1 MPVDPEVRFEV
12 MAQTSASCLDPSIAI
27 SAVQAGYC
35 GILDLEYADMED
47 ARTVAV
53 MRRFAKSCSGPLG
66 LKLRGGE
73 SWSIETFPAAF
84 LDRLATLILTPA
96 HTITLRQTI
105 GFFRAQGS
113 RGLRI
118 LLEIV
123 SPDEAKLASA
133 VDCDGIVAKGH
144 EAGGRV
150 GESTSFILLQQ
161 LRGVTDLPVWA
172 QGGIGLHTIAAAYV
186 AGAAGVVLDQQ
197 LLLTRESGL
206 PDAMKKAVARMDGS
220 ETQCLDDEWGAG
232 YRVFAGPG
240 SAAFGRISE
249 VLRRPHPTPAIPH
262 EGGGGRTESLR
273 GAVTP
278 FDPENSLW
286 LFGQDAAFAGEL
298 ARRFRTVPGIIAA
311 LQRSVV
317 SHIADAREA
326 AALAAGS
333 ALAQSH
339 GTAFPIVQGPMTR
352 VSDRAEFALKIAEGG
367 ALPFLA
373 LALMRGGDIKPLL
386 EKTRAM
392 MEGRPWGV
400 GILGFVPAEL
410 QAEQLA
416 VVHDIRPD
424 FALLAGGRP
433 EQAVSLEDAGIPSYL
448 HVPSPG
454 LMRLFLEAG
463 AKRFIFEGR
472 ECGGHVGPRTSF
484 ILWNQMVE
492 VLLQALDKGTAADI
506 HILFA
511 GGIHDALSSAMVAS
525 IAGPLSRLGCKVG
538 VLVGTAYTMTHEAVE
553 GGAVVKTFQEEV
565 VGCARTALLETGPGH
580 AIRCVETGFVAAF
593 AAEKRRLLASGE
605 SHDNMRDA
613 LEALNVGRL
622 RIATKG
628 VDRVPGGRGLV
639 ELDIAAQRD
648 QGLYMIGQVALLR
661 DRITSI
667 HELHQDISEAGTA
680 LLKGVQ
686 IPEPAGDI
694 PMVPAKPAEVAIIG
708 MGCILPKAPDV
719 QSFWENILDQVDA
732 IREVP
737 ADRWDWRLYY
747 DPDKTARDKIYSKW
761 GGFIDDVVIDP
772 LRYGIPPASLKSIEP
787 LQLLTLEVVRAALI
801 DAGFPD
807 GHIADPALRR
817 RTSVILGV
825 GGGAGALG
833 QRYAVRSSLPS
844 MIEGTPGEVFDAL
857 PEWTEDSFPGIL
869 MNVVAGRVAN
879 RFDLGGVNFTVDAAC
894 GSSLAAVRLAVQELE
909 AGTSDMVIVGGC
921 DAFQNPFDFVAFSKT
936 QALSPRG
943 KCRTFDATADGIA
956 IGEGVALVVLRRTPE
971 AMRDG
976 ARIYARIQGVGGSSD
991 GRDKSLT
998 APRPEGQALA
1008 LRRAYGMAHFS
1019 PATVGLVEAHG
1030 TGTIAGDR
1038 AEVTTLKTVFAAAG
1052 AEIQTCAIGSVKSM
1066 IGHTKCASGTAGLI
1080 KAALALYHKVLPP
1093 TNNVET
1099 PNPEA
1104 NFAESPFFVAGEAR
1118 PWIAA
1123 PAGHARRAGVSAF
1136 GFGGTNFHVA
1146 LEEHDD
1152 GAIDPDRRVLRQ
1164 RWPSE
1169 LFLIG
1174 AATREELSRQV
1185 ERLATE
1191 AGAAVPGRRELREL
1205 AQGCGLAFRVGAKFR
1220 LGLVA
1225 ASHEELIQRIEAWR
1239 KAGDGEAGVRVVD
1252 PRGVY
1257 YATSAAEAPRVGFL
1271 FPGQGAQYP
1280 NMLRDL
1286 AMHFEEARE
1295 AFAAADASLAGKL
1308 PRRLS
1313 SFIFPPPAFADDER
1327 SAQQAAVTQTNVAQP
1342 AIGAASVA
1350 MARLLASLGIHGE
1363 AAAGHSYGEYVALH
1377 YGGTFDEATL
1387 FALSEARGRAMVE
1400 VTGDDPGTMASVA
1413 ADAATI
1419 ERHLAAASGAAS
1431 QVQVANRN
1439 APDQTVIAGPR
1450 AAVEEAS
1457 ALLAAAGLS
1466 VKPIRVACGFHSR
1479 CVAPARDRFANIL
1492 RQAPI
1497 KAPGLPVYAN
1507 MTAAVYPGAAS
1518 EVVDL
1523 LADHLVSQVN
1533 FQDEILAMYEAG
1545 IRVFVEVGPSAILT
1559 GLVGRILKGRPHM
1572 AVATDMSSR
1581 PGLLQLQ
1588 HALAQLAV
1596 AGVPIALERLFANR
1610 LGDVA
1615 EARARRAK
1623 EATSVTAWMVNG
1635 GVARPAR
1642 ESSKPAR
1649 RPVVLRPAAALPAA
1663 APVRTMPV
1671 GTMVEKTPMPSAPV
1685 PSAPVASAPA
1695 PQQPAVGTPAGA
1707 SQVMLQY
1714 QKLMEGFISAQQ
1726 QIMLAYLK
1734 GGDARQVADTVMP
1747 ALVQPRPAPLALA
1760 AKASRPEPR
1769 LPIAAPNGAAHI
1781 NGHAANGAAASN
1793 GHAPAPM
1800 PAPMPGATSS
1810 PTLDAKGVAET
1821 LIAMISE
1828 RTGYPPEMLDLDLN
1842 IEADL
1847 GIDSIKRVEIL
1858 GEFRKQHIG
1867 ASTDQVRVAMEQITR
1882 RKTLREVV
1890 DGCYALL
1897 CEHTGQ
1903 AGNGAAKSNGHVA
1916 VAAPAPA
1923 KVQAATLDAKGV
1935 AEALIAM
1942 ISERTGYP
1950 PEMLD
1955 LDLNIEAD
1963 LGIDS
1968 IKRVEILGEFR
1979 KHHIGAS
1986 TDQVRV
1992 AMEQITRRKT
2002 LREVVDGC
2010 YALLCEHT
2018 GQAASGASAVAV
2030 FDDMAAPR
2038 FIRTLVRSEAGSRP
2052 LRPGKGD
2059 VFLITDDEGGVAT
2072 GLAARLRA
2080 ANARGILLRMGP
2092 EANLGQDS
2100 YSLDLSDMV
2109 AVKALAGR
2117 VDERIAGIFHCL
2129 PLGKGAD
2136 FDTIDLAGWRGDIG
2150 ASVKSLF
2157 NLAAAFGE
2165 RLDGHKAACAVAATR
2180 LGDRFGLRPVHAGIS
2195 GLLKTF
2201 DKEWTHT
2208 RCKSVDFD
2216 AAASAEDIAE
2226 SLLVEAGRARED
2238 VEVGYRG
2245 GTRHIFRTEKAL
2257 VSTKGRPVLDI
2268 GEKSVVLVTG
2278 GARGI
2283 TAEVACAFAERHHP
2297 VMVLCGSSAL
2307 PAAAEDAATAGLSDA
2322 RQIKAALIARARASG
2337 TAAAPAAI
2345 EAAYRQLLKEREI
2358 RATMATLGRSAASV
2372 EYHQV
2377 DVRDEAAFGGFIDG
2391 VYARHG
2397 RIDGVIHG
2405 AGIVE
2410 DKLIRDKTGESF
2422 DRVVDTKTASAF
2434 VLSRKLRPA
2443 ELKFLALF
2451 TSVAGTFGNRGQS
2464 DYGAANE
2471 ILSKLALLL
2480 DRKWPGRVVALSWGP
2495 WDKAGMVTPEIKQQ
2509 FEAIGIE
2516 AVSIELGRWAFD
2528 AEIRFGSKGEAEP
2541 IWGAGPWAKS
2551 AVEAVQE
2558 TGGTATRR
2566 ATKVRSSATELQELH

>member
-1 MPVDPEVRFEV
+1 MAVEPEVCFEV
-12 MAQTSASCLDPSIAI
+12 VAQTSASCLDPSIAI
-27 SAVQAGYC
+27 SAIQAGYC
-35 GILDLEYADMED
+35 GILDLEYADRDDE
-47 ARTVAV
+47 RTVAIL
-53 MRRFAKSCSGPLG
+53 RRFAKSCTGPLG
-66 LKLRGGE
+66 LKLRGGGT
-73 SWSIETFPAAF
+73 IEAIPTAILAPILAPI
-84 LDRLATLILTPA
+84 LDRLSTLILIPTDTP
-96 HTITLRQTI
+96 TLRQTI
-105 GFFRAQGS
+105 GFFRERGPQ
-113 RGLRI
+113 GLRI

-123 SPDEAKLASA
+123 SPDEAELARVA
-133 VDCDGIVAKGH
+133 GCDGIVAKGH

-150 GESTSFILLQQ
+150 GESTSFILLQR
-161 LRGVTDLPVWA
+161 LRGVTDLPVWV

-186 AGAAGVVLDQQ
+186 AGAVGVVLDQQ
-197 LLLTRESGL
+197 LLLTRESCL
-206 PDAMKKAVARMDGS
+206 PDALKKAIARMDGS
-220 ETQCLDDEWGAG
+220 ETQCLGDEWGAG
-232 YRVFAGPG
+232 YRLFAGPA
-240 SAAFGRISE
+240 SAAFGRINE
-249 VLRRPHPTPAIPH
+249 TVRRLHG
-262 EGGGGRTESLR
+262 EGGGGREWLDSLR

-278 FDPENSLW
+278 LDPENSLW
-286 LFGQDAAFAGEL
+286 LFGQDAAFASEL
-298 ARRFRTVPGIIAA
+298 ARSFRTVPGIMAA
-311 LQRSVV
+311 LQRSLA

-326 AALAAGS
+326 ASLAAGS

-339 GTAFPIVQGPMTR
+339 GTEFPIVQGPMTR
-352 VSDRAEFALKIAEGG
+352 VSDRAEFALRVAEGG

-373 LALMRGGDIKPLL
+373 LALMRGGDIEALL
-386 EKTRAM
+386 EKTRSLM
-392 MEGRPWGV
+392 DGRPWGV

-416 VVHDIRPD
+416 VVHAFRPD

-433 EQAVSLEDAGIPSYL
+433 EQAVTLEAAGIPTYL

-484 ILWNQMVE
+484 TLWNQMVE
-492 VLLQALDKGTAADI
+492 VLLKNLDRAAAADI

-511 GGIHDALSSAMVAS
+511 GGIHDALSSAMVAA

-553 GGAVVKTFQEEV
+553 GGAVVETFQQEV
-565 VGCARTALLETGPGH
+565 ANCGRTVLLETGPGH

-605 SHDNMRDA
+605 SHDQMRDT

-628 VDRVPGGRGLV
+628 VDRAPGGRSLV
-639 ELDIAAQRD
+639 ELDVETQRA

-667 HELHQDISEAGTA
+667 REVHQDIADAGIA
-680 LLKGVQ
+680 LLAAVKL
-686 IPEPAGDI
+686 PAVGQGI
-694 PMVPAKPAEVAIIG
+694 AVLPGKPAEVAIIG

-772 LRYGIPPASLKSIEP
+772 LRYGIPPSSLKSIEP
-787 LQLLTLEVVRAALI
+787 LQLLTLEAVRAALI

-807 GHIADPALRR
+807 GHIADPELRR

-833 QRYAVRSSLPS
+833 QRYAVRASLPS
-844 MIEGTPGEVFDAL
+844 LIEGMPGEVFDAL
-857 PEWTEDSFPGIL
+857 PEWTEDSFPGVL

-956 IGEGVALVVLRRTPE
+956 IGEGVALVVLRRTGE

-976 ARIYARIQGVGGSSD
+976 SRIYARIQGVGGSSD

-1008 LRRAYGMAHFS
+1008 LRRAYRMANFS
-1019 PATVGLVEAHG
+1019 PATVGLIEAHG
-1030 TGTIAGDR
+1030 TGTVAGDR
-1038 AEVTTLKTVFAAAG
+1038 AEVATLKTVFAAAG
-1052 AEIQTCAIGSVKSM
+1052 AEVQACAIGSVKSM

-1080 KAALALYHKVLPP
+1080 KAALALYHRVLPP

-1123 PAGHARRAGVSAF
+1123 PQGHARRAGVSAF

-1152 GAIDPDRRVLRQ
+1152 GAIDPDRKVLRQ

-1174 AATREELSRQV
+1174 GATREELVRQV
-1185 ERLATE
+1185 ERLAAE
-1191 AGAAVPGRRELREL
+1191 AAAVAPGRRELREL
-1205 AQGCGLAFRVGAKFR
+1205 AQGCALAFRAGTKFR

-1225 ASHEELIQRIEAWR
+1225 ASHKELAQRIEVWR
-1239 KAGDGEAGVRVVD
+1239 RADGPAAGEDWGVRVVD

-1257 YATSAAEAPRVGFL
+1257 FAASVADAPRVGFL

-1295 AFAAADASLAGKL
+1295 AFAAADASLEGRLK
-1308 PRRLS
+1308 RRLS
-1313 SFIFPPPAFADDER
+1313 SFIFPPPAFAEEER

-1350 MARLLASLGIHGE
+1350 MARLLATLGVRGE

-1377 YGGTFDEATL
+1377 YAGAFDEATL
-1387 FALSEARGRAMVE
+1387 YALSEARGRTMVE

-1419 ERHLAAASGAAS
+1419 ERHLDGASGAARNA
-1431 QVQVANRN
+1431 QVANRN

-1450 AAVEEAS
+1450 RAVEEAS
-1457 ALLAAAGLS
+1457 SLLAEAGLS

-1479 CVAPARDRFANIL
+1479 CVAPARDRFADIL

-1497 KAPGLPVYAN
+1497 QAPKLPVYAN
-1507 MTAAVYPGAAS
+1507 MTAAPYPAEAA

-1533 FQDEILAMYEAG
+1533 FQGEILAMYEAG

-1559 GLVGRILKGRPHM
+1559 GLVGRILKGRPHV

-1615 EARARRAK
+1615 EARAQRAR
-1623 EATSVTAWMVNG
+1623 EAAAVTAWMVNG
-1635 GVARPAR
+1635 GMARPVR

-1649 RPVVLRPAAALPAA
+1649 RPVVLKPAVSEAVPA
-1663 APVRTMPV
+1663 APVRAV
-1671 GTMVEKTPMPSAPV
+1671 AERAPV
-1685 PSAPVASAPA
+1685 PPVAALHPRTA
-1695 PQQPAVGTPAGA
+1695 ANGDA
-1707 SQVMLQY
+1707 SQVMLRY
-1714 QKLMEGFISAQQ
+1714 QKLMEGFVAAQQ
-1726 QIMLAYLK
+1726 QIMLTYLK
-1734 GGDARQVADTVMP
+1734 GGEAKGVAVASDVATPAVMQSSAPPP
-1747 ALVQPRPAPLALA
+1747 AKPP
-1760 AKASRPEPR
+1760 RPEPR
-1769 LPIAAPNGAAHI
+1769 LPVAVSDGAAYTNGHAPNGAAK
-1781 NGHAANGAAASN
+1781 SN
-1793 GHAPAPM
+1793 GHVPVPVPETVPAPA
-1800 PAPMPGATSS
+1800 
-1810 PTLDAKGVAET
+1810 LDAKGVADALIAMISERT
-1821 LIAMISE
+1821 GYPPEMLGLDLNIEADLGIDSIKRVEILGEFRKQYIGASTDQVRVAMEQITRKKTLREVVDGCTALLAEQSEPVTNGASNGAVPVPAVEKVQAMALDAKGVADALIAMISE

-1858 GEFRKQHIG
+1858 GEFRKQYIG
-1867 ASTDQVRVAMEQITR
+1867 ASTDHVRVAMEQITR
-1882 RKTLREVV
+1882 KKTLREVV
-1890 DGCYALL
+1890 EGCCALL
-1897 CEHTGQ
+1897 AEP
-1903 AGNGAAKSNGHVA
+1903 AGRAAN
-1916 VAAPAPA
+1916 
-1923 KVQAATLDAKGV
+1923 
-1935 AEALIAM
+1935 
-1942 ISERTGYP
+1942 
-1950 PEMLD
+1950 
-1955 LDLNIEAD
+1955 
-1963 LGIDS
+1963 
-1968 IKRVEILGEFR
+1968 
-1979 KHHIGAS
+1979 GAS
-1986 TDQVRV
+1986 TSR
-1992 AMEQITRRKT
+1992 
-2002 LREVVDGC
+2002 
-2010 YALLCEHT
+2010 
-2018 GQAASGASAVAV
+2018 
-2030 FDDMAAPR
+2030 FDDTKAPR
-2038 FIRTLVRSEAGSRP
+2038 FIRMAVQSEVNSRP

-2072 GLAARLRA
+2072 ALAARLRA

-2092 EANLGQDS
+2092 EASLGQDS
-2100 YSLDLSDMV
+2100 YSLDLADMA

-2117 VDERIAGIFHCL
+2117 LDERIAGVFHCL
-2129 PLGKGAD
+2129 PLGDCGD
-2136 FDTIDLAGWRGDIG
+2136 FNMIDLTAWRLDIG
-2150 ASVKSLF
+2150 AKVKSLF

-2165 RLDGHKAACAVAATR
+2165 RLDSHKAACVVAATR
-2180 LGDRFGLRPVHAGIS
+2180 LGDRFGHQPVQAGIA
-2195 GLLKTF
+2195 GLLKSF
-2201 DKEWTHT
+2201 DKEWTQT
-2208 RCKSVDFD
+2208 RSKSVDFD
-2216 AAASAEDIAE
+2216 ADAAVATIVE
-2226 SLLVEAGRARED
+2226 SLLIEAGRARED
-2238 VEVGYRG
+2238 VEVNYRG
-2245 GTRHIFRTEKAL
+2245 GVRHVLRTAQAL
-2257 VSTKGRPVLDI
+2257 LSTKGRPVLEI

-2283 TAEVACAFAERHHP
+2283 TAEVACAFAERHRP

-2307 PAAAEDAATAGLSDA
+2307 PPAAEDAATAGLSDP
-2322 RQIKAALIARARASG
+2322 RPVKAALIARARDSG
-2337 TAAAPAAI
+2337 AAVAPAAI
-2345 EAAYRQLLKEREI
+2345 EAAYRQLLKDREI
-2358 RATMATLGRSAASV
+2358 RATMAVLREAAASV

-2377 DVRDEAAFGGFIDG
+2377 DVRDEAAFGGFIDRI
-2391 VYARHG
+2391 YATHG

-2410 DKLIRDKTGESF
+2410 DKLIRDKTGDSF

-2443 ELKFLALF
+2443 GLRFLALF

-2541 IWGAGPWAKS
+2541 IWGGGPWAKS
-2551 AVEAVQE
+2551 AAEPVESSGSASKRAV
-2558 TGGTATRR
+2558 
-2566 ATKVRSSATELQELH
+2566 KPRSSSVESQEYH